1 MMAMDPSPRSVASG
15 PALRGPMR
23 LSALS
28 TLGVRMLLIQ
38 ALLVTSVLAV
48 VGASMGLSIGE
59 EMYLVWLAIAGLVGA
74 AALTLGSLAASGTVT
89 RPIDRLN
96 DAVLALQRGE
106 HVEVPVASDDE
117 IGRLSRGFNAMVS
130 VLRDREDKL
139 THLALHD
146 HETGLPNRRFLER
159 RLARIADPRVVVVG
173 LDRHEV
179 VRNAIG
185 HDAMIDLLRTLGA
198 RLALLSGG
206 EAIARIGADAL
217 GLAIDGGDPTAVEDM
232 VARLLQASSTPIIVA
247 GAPIDVSLRLGV
259 AGRGGPGAKLDSP
272 IDRAAVA
279 VDQGRAAHRQWMR
292 FDEEA
297 YGDPAGVLSLISEL
311 MFALSHEQV
320 GVAYQPKWDCRA
332 RRVTGVEALM
342 RWTHPRRGA
351 VPPDLFIGMAE
362 ETGHIRALTE
372 WTVRR
377 ALDDQRRLADVG
389 HHVCMSVNL
398 SGRLLADESFAET
411 LILAARGG
419 AGRLRVEITETAAMH
434 DPETALRIIERL
446 VAGGISVSLDDY
458 GSGLSSLAYLKR
470 IPADELKIDKAF
482 VTGLDQ
488 SARDALLVKSTIDL
502 AHGLGMKVTAEGV
515 ETGSALA
522 LLSGM
527 GCDMVQGYHIGR
539 PVPLAELIAQLD
551 AEAGRGAGAPSA
563 VA

>member
-1 MMAMDPSPRSVASG
+1 
-15 PALRGPMR
+15 
-23 LSALS
+23 
-28 TLGVRMLLIQ
+28 MLLTQ
-38 ALLVTSVLAV
+38 ALLVASVLAI
-48 VGASMGLSIGE
+48 VGASMGAD
-59 EMYLVWLAIAGLVGA
+59 MHDDMFLVWLAMAGLAGA
-74 AALTLGSLAASGTVT
+74 ALLTLGSLAASGTVT

-96 DAVLALQRGE
+96 SAVLALQRGE
-106 HVEVPVASDDE
+106 HVEVEVTSDDE
-117 IGRLSRGFNAMVS
+117 IGRLSSGFNSMVS

-146 HETGLPNRRFLER
+146 HETGLPNRRYLER
-159 RLARIADPRVVVVG
+159 QVARTADARVIVVG

-179 VRNAIG
+179 VRAAIG
-185 HDAMIDLLRTLGA
+185 HDAMIALIRTLGA
-198 RLALLSGG
+198 RLMALSGG
-206 EAIARIGADAL
+206 QAIARVGADSL
-217 GLAIDGGDPTAVEDM
+217 GMAMEGRDPDAVVSM
-232 VARLLQASSTPIIVA
+232 VVRLLQAADTPIVVA

-279 VDQGRAAHRQWMR
+279 TEQARAAHKPWGR
-292 FDEEA
+292 FDEDA
-297 YGDPAGVLSLISEL
+297 YGDPAAALSLISEL
-311 MFALSHEQV
+311 MSALSHDQV

-377 ALDDQRRLADVG
+377 AIDDQRRLSDAG
-389 HHVCMSVNL
+389 HQVTMSVNL
-398 SGRLLADESFAET
+398 SGRLLADEAFAET
-411 LILAARGG
+411 LIVAARGA
-419 AGRLRVEITETAAMH
+419 AGRLRVEITETAVMH
-434 DPETALRIIERL
+434 DPEAALRIIERL

-482 VTGLDQ
+482 VMGLDQ
-488 SARDALLVKSTIDL
+488 SSRDALLVKSTIDL

-515 ETGSALA
+515 ETETSLA

-527 GCDMVQGYHIGR
+527 GCDMAQGYFIGR
-539 PVPLAELIAQLD
+539 PVPLAELIASLD
-551 AEAGRGAGAPSA
+551 GQADRATSMSARG
-563 VA
+563 

>member
-1 MMAMDPSPRSVASG
+1 MAMDPSPRPTASR
-15 PALRGPMR
+15 PAARGPVR

-38 ALLVTSVLAV
+38 TLLVASVLAV
-48 VGASMGLSIGE
+48 VGASMGLSLGE
-59 EMYLVWLAIAGLVGA
+59 DMFLVWLAVAGLVGA
-74 AALTLGSLAASGTVT
+74 AMLTLGSLAASGTVT

-96 DAVLALQRGE
+96 DAVLALQKGE
-106 HVEVPVASDDE
+106 HVEVEVTSDDE
-117 IGRLSRGFNAMVS
+117 IGRLSKGFNAMVS

-159 RLARIADPRVVVVG
+159 QCARTPDVRVVVVG

-179 VRNAIG
+179 VRGAIG
-185 HDAMIDLLRTLGA
+185 HDAMIALLCTLGA
-198 RLALLSGG
+198 RLAVLSGG
-206 EAIARIGADAL
+206 AAIARIGADAL
-217 GLAIDGGDPTAVEDM
+217 GLAMAGKDADAVEDM
-232 VARLLQASSTPIIVA
+232 VARLLQASESPIIVA
-247 GAPIDVSLRLGV
+247 GAPIDVSLRVGV

-279 VDQGRAAHRQWMR
+279 VEQARAAHRPWGR

-297 YGDPAGVLSLISEL
+297 YGDPAAALSLISEL
-311 MFALSHEQV
+311 MSALSHDQV

-377 ALDDQRRLADVG
+377 AIDDQRRLADAG
-389 HHVCMSVNL
+389 HQVCMSVNL

-411 LILAARGG
+411 LIVAARGA

-434 DPETALRIIERL
+434 DPEAALRIIDRL

-482 VTGLDQ
+482 VMGLDQ
-488 SARDALLVKSTIDL
+488 SSRDALLVKSTIDL

-515 ETGSALA
+515 ETETSLA

-527 GCDMVQGYHIGR
+527 GCDMAQGYYVGR
-539 PVPLAELIAQLD
+539 PVPLDELIAKLD
-551 AEAGRGAGAPSA
+551 ADADRSGGNATA